1 MTDVTLDAG
10 GLIALDWDDRRMV
23 VVLMARARETAARV
37 VVSAS
42 ALAQAIRRPDR
53 QVRLVQLVR
62 PRGHLRAPCLGSPW
76 SSVRLELTRFRD
88 AAGQQFHRQPRLP
101 LDQLHDRWRHRRADA
116 GVVGDCGHWKGTA
129 SPRAP
134 DIAAWLRGV
143 AGLLIWSFIPFP
155 VSLGLLRR
163 HISAIIDERF
173 AAAGGGGMM
182 ARMLTQVPL
191 PLLPHDAAE
200 IAPGVGV
207 VSRPGRRR
215 RGVGARA
222 GHVRVGCRR

>member
-37 VVSAS
+37 VVSAT

-76 SSVRLELTRFRD
+76 SSVRLGLTRFRD

-129 SPRAP
+129 SPK
-134 DIAAWLRGV
+134 
-143 AGLLIWSFIPFP
+143 
-155 VSLGLLRR
+155 
-163 HISAIIDERF
+163 
-173 AAAGGGGMM
+173 
-182 ARMLTQVPL
+182 VPL
-191 PLLPHDAAE
+191 ARF
-200 IAPGVGV
+200 IN
-207 VSRPGRRR
+207 VSTHCVPGRAISPHTKVIRPQAK
-215 RGVGARA
+215 GMHGYSK
-222 GHVRVGCRR
+222 